1 MYLISKLLLI
11 KIPCWFPST
20 SGLLEYLFNSLG
32 CWQSVR
38 GDRSRSRG
46 CRSALPPHHTLLPP
60 ASPAVS
66 FQAHPVHLRKGTCY
80 LSGDRGVLM
89 PRRGEKEPPEQELF
103 WVIPKPHPTCSEI
116 PPCAGD
122 GGASQPLPP
131 CFCAGEV
138 ASVAELFLL
147 CLSRLFTDSVAQQE
161 SGLPVYGS

>member
-1 MYLISKLLLI
+1 
-11 KIPCWFPST
+11 
-20 SGLLEYLFNSLG
+20 
-32 CWQSVR
+32 
-38 GDRSRSRG
+38 
-46 CRSALPPHHTLLPP
+46 
-60 ASPAVS
+60 
-66 FQAHPVHLRKGTCY
+66 
-80 LSGDRGVLM
+80 M